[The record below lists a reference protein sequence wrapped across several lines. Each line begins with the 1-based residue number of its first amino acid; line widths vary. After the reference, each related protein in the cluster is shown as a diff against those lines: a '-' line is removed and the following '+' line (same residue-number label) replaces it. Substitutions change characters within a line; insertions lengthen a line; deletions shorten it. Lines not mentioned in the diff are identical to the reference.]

1 MEIDK
6 ELVRKVKEKFGL
18 NIYETKVWLA
28 LVSKGVASS
37 SEISTISGV
46 PRSRTY
52 DVLSSLEKKGFAIA
66 KVGKPTKYIAV
77 EPTTVLDKLKN
88 NVLRDADE
96 KILVLE
102 NLKDSKEYGELKS
115 LHNSAFEMVKKED
128 LSSILNGRTNIYVHF
143 KNALDK
149 AKKNVIIYLPV
160 SEISEKSRIFKEI
173 FSKLKSRKINAK
185 ILLQGDEKEI
195 KQVAKKFEISAE
207 QAKIPASF
215 LMADDKVMFLLS
227 EKIDEESKGLW
238 VSSEFFTTSLA
249 KLVQKSMN

>member
-37 SEISTISGV
+37 SEISSISGV

-77 EPTTVLDKLKN
+77 EPTIVLDKLKN
-88 NVLRDADE
+88 NVMIDAE
-96 KILVLE
+96 ERISVLE
-102 NLKDSKEYGELKS
+102 NLKDSKEYDELKS

-128 LSSILNGRTNIYVHF
+128 LSSLLNGRTNIYVHF
-143 KNALDK
+143 KNAIDK
-149 AKKNVIIYLPV
+149 AKKNAIIYLPV
-160 SEISEKSRIFKEI
+160 SEITEKSRIFKEI
-173 FSKLKSRKINAK
+173 FSKLKSKKINARF
-185 ILLQGDEKEI
+185 ILQGDEKEI
-195 KQVAKKFEISAE
+195 KQVEQKFGINAE

-227 EKIDEESKGLW
+227 EKIDEESKGICIN
-238 VSSEFFTTSLA
+238 SDFFSNSLA
-249 KLVQKSMN
+249 KLIIKSLN